1 MFSPFKTGQSRK
13 PIRFLPRLEEL
24 EARALPSTYL
34 STNWSGYAVESPN
47 FSAPAN
53 YTVTKV
59 SGSWKVPQVIN
70 NTSLGWSSTWVGID
84 GFSSS
89 TVEQIGTEQDTLATA
104 SKYGMPQYYAWYEMY
119 PAYPVTITSV
129 PIHYGDSITASVTYS
144 GTSTDSSGTFTLSI
158 TNITTG
164 KSFSINQTLTSAKRS
179 AAEWIEEAPSSTSG
193 VLPLANFQTVT
204 FTGSTATVGSS
215 TDATIGNLN
224 NASINM
230 VTPTLQLKDTTSA
243 LNSTGDG
250 FTVTFKSSGSGSGGR
265 PIRHAVAGIETGTI
279 PNLPAAPTN
288 QSSTTVFSVVGPT
301 QTFVASALS
310 QNSQLATFPGLLR
323 DEGRG
328 MRDEARPRFDP
339 ASLIP
344 HPSGGGSAS
353 PLFFSPSTTD
363 RVVDGP
369 GGTMSRQALDDFF
382 ADPVSREQNA
392 AQEVSALVGST
403 APAIDVVA
411 GAELSVLLL
420 GAYLGNPI
428 KAKETEDNSKR
439 KVKWLSA
446 RLPCAG

>member
-1 MFSPFKTGQSRK
+1 
-13 PIRFLPRLEEL
+13 
-24 EARALPSTYL
+24 
-34 STNWSGYAVESPN
+34 
-47 FSAPAN
+47 
-53 YTVTKV
+53 
-59 SGSWKVPQVIN
+59 
-70 NTSLGWSSTWVGID
+70 
-84 GFSSS
+84 
-89 TVEQIGTEQDTLATA
+89 
-104 SKYGMPQYYAWYEMY
+104 MY

-144 GTSTDSSGTFTLSI
+144 GTPTDSSGTFILSI

-179 AAEWIEEAPSSTSG
+179 AAEWIEEAPSSISG
-193 VLPLANFQTVT
+193 ALPLANFQTAT

-215 TDATIGNLN
+215 MDTKIRDLP

-265 PIRHAVAGIETGTI
+265 PIRHSVAGIDTGAI

-288 QSSTTVFSVVGPT
+288 QTSTTVFSVVRPT
-301 QTFVASALS
+301 QTLFASALS
-310 QNSQLATFPGLLR
+310 QNSQLATFPGFLAVPVGPQNVNV
-323 DEGRG
+323 EE
-328 MRDEARPRFDP
+328 MPPEKQEDP
-339 ASLIP
+339 Q
-344 HPSGGGSAS
+344 GDGSAS
-353 PLFFSPSTTD
+353 TLFFSSSKTD

-369 GGTMSRQALDDFF
+369 GGTMSLQALNDFF
-382 ADPVSREQNA
+382 ADPVSHEQNIA
-392 AQEVSALVGST
+392 EEVSALVGST